1 MATKMKMATKMIKAL
16 LNFTSKMPEQL
27 LAQGYAIVKALTG
40 NLNFSNTPVDLTVLK
55 TTLDAFAVAI
65 GDAKDGGKKAITFR
79 NKVGEEI
86 VRMLRVLA
94 FYVELNCKDDMN
106 IFLTSGFTPRSTT
119 RTPPQPLQPATILSV
134 DQGVSGEFKVSVKSV
149 PHAKNYQVRS
159 GQAGAGGATPTTWS
173 IVTVPNARVAAV
185 ISGLTPGTTY
195 AIQVRAYGA
204 LGYTE
209 WSDSAVR
216 MAI

>member
-1 MATKMKMATKMIKAL
+1 MATKMIKAL
-16 LNFTSKMPEQL
+16 LDFTNKMPEQL

-40 NLNFSNTPVDLTVLK
+40 NLNFPNTPVDLTVLK
-55 TTLDAFAVAI
+55 TTLDAFTIAI
-65 GDAKDGGKKAITFR
+65 GDAKDGGKKAITLR
-79 NKVGEEI
+79 NKAGEEI
-86 VRMLRVLA
+86 IRMLRVLA
-94 FYVELNCKDDMN
+94 FHVELHCKDDIN
-106 IFLTSGFTPRSTT
+106 IFLTSAFTPRSTT
-119 RTPPQPLQPATILSV
+119 RTPPQPLEPTTVLSV
-134 DQGVSGEFKVSVKSV
+134 DQGVSGEFKVSIKFSRR
-149 PHAKNYQVRS
+149 AKNYQARS
-159 GQAGAGGATPTTWS
+159 GQVGPGGATPTTWS
-173 IVTVPNARVAAV
+173 IVTIPNTKTAAV

>member
-1 MATKMKMATKMIKAL
+1 MATKMIKAL
-16 LNFTSKMPEQL
+16 LDFTKKMPEQL

-40 NLNFSNTPVDLTVLK
+40 NLNFPNTPVDLTVLK
-55 TTLDAFAVAI
+55 TTLDAFTIAI
-65 GDAKDGGKKAITFR
+65 GDAKDGGKKAITLR
-79 NKVGEEI
+79 NKAGEEI

-94 FYVELNCKDDMN
+94 FHVELNCKDDIN
-106 IFLTSGFTPRSTT
+106 IFLTSAFTPRSTT
-119 RTPPQPLQPATILSV
+119 RTPPQPLEPTTVLSV
-134 DQGVSGEFKVSVKSV
+134 DQGVSGEFKVSPKPVRR
-149 PHAKNYQVRS
+149 AKNYQARS
-159 GQAGAGGATPTTWS
+159 GQVGPGGATPTTWS
-173 IVTVPNARVAAV
+173 IVTIPNTKTAAV